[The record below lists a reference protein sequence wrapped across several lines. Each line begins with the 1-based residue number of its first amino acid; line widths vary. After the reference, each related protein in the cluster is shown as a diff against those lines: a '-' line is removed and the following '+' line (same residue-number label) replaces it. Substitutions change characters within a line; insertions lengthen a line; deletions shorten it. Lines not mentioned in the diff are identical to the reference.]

1 MDSERFCSTERGRGL
16 IRSFFGLLGVV
27 ALLLGGS
34 KAVEVAYRFY
44 DLKNFIAYELRR
56 ADIEPDSE
64 IRKKIAARA
73 KRSGVVSVEQDIV
86 IQRGDG
92 MITLKMPYRHDID
105 LTIFGRPRKLFTME
119 LYEVVERRLADPNKR

>member
-1 MDSERFCSTERGRGL
+1 MGAESFSSAERGRGL
-16 IRSFFGLLGVV
+16 IRSLLVLVGVV
-27 ALLLGGS
+27 ALAVGGF

-44 DLKNFIAYELRR
+44 DLKNFITHELRT

-86 IQRGDG
+86 IQRGDRT
-92 MITLKMPYRHDID
+92 ITLKMPYQHEIV
-105 LTIFGRPRKLFTME
+105 LTIFGQPRKLFSLE
-119 LYEVVERRLADPNKR
+119 LDEVVERRLAEPNKR